1 MKASQAVL
9 SSSPLRTF
17 AEEMIPPS
25 RVWIH
30 LTEDQ
35 QHRLLE
41 TIVLICQEIVPTLL
55 RPQESEVTSE

>member
-9 SSSPLRTF
+9 SLPPPLTF

-41 TIVLICQEIVPTLL
+41 TIVLVCQELVPTLL
-55 RPQESEVTSE
+55 RPQESEGTSE